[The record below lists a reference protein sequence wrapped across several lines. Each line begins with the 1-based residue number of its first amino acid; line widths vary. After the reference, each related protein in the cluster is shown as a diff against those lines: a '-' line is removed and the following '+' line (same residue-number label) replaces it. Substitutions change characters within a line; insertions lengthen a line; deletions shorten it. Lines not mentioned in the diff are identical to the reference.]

1 MASAEIDVHVNKLR
15 VTPGKKISLKDYE
28 TKYKGKEVTRQEAE
42 ELLEETRKNLAIIQD
57 KFYAHNR
64 YGALIIFQALDAA
77 GKDGAVKHI
86 MSGMNPLG
94 VKVHSFKAPTAT
106 ELDHDYFWRHYTVLP
121 GRGEIAI
128 HNRSHYENVL
138 VTRVHPEYLLKE
150 QIPGINS
157 IKDVSKKFWTKRYKQ
172 INRLEKNLV
181 QNGTIILKFFLHLS
195 KKEQK
200 KRLLERID
208 DPTKNWKFD
217 LNDLRERGFWD
228 DYQKFYGEVISA
240 TSTKHA
246 PWFVIPADDKWF
258 SRLAIATAIYKQL
271 EKLDLHYPIV
281 SELKLAE
288 LQKAREQMLSEH
300 NGKDTKPDGEA
311 KSKKKK
317 NKKSKIAR
325 EAKANASSTN
335 GVVKPALPKR
345 L

>member
-1 MASAEIDVHVNKLR
+1 MVSDEMYVRIDKLR
-15 VTPGKKISLKDYE
+15 VKPGSKISLKDFD
-28 TKYKGKEVTRQEAE
+28 TKYKGKEVTKQQAE
-42 ELLEETRKNLAIIQD
+42 ELLQETRKQLAEIQD
-57 KFYAHNR
+57 KLYAHNR

-94 VKVHSFKAPTAT
+94 VKIHSFKAPNAT
-106 ELDHDYFWRHYTVLP
+106 ELDHDYFWRHYIVLP

-150 QIPGINS
+150 QLPGIQS
-157 IKDVSKKFWTKRYKQ
+157 VKDLDKKFWNSRYKQ
-172 INRLEKNLV
+172 INRLEKNLA

-208 DPTKNWKFD
+208 DPSKNWKFD
-217 LNDLRERGFWD
+217 LNDLRERGFWN
-228 DYQKFYGEVISA
+228 DYQNYYSEAISA

-258 SRLAIATAIYKQL
+258 SRLAIATIIYR
-271 EKLDLHYPIV
+271 KLSELGLHYPKV
-281 SELKLAE
+281 NEVKLAE
-288 LQKAREQMLSEH
+288 LQKARETMLSEPDEPQS
-300 NGKDTKPDGEA
+300 GKP
-311 KSKKKK
+311 KKKK
-317 NKKSKIAR
+317 KTKDANGKKEPIVSA
-325 EAKANASSTN
+325 N
-335 GVVKPALPKR
+335 GVAEQLIK
-345 L
+345 